1 MNSLITYLKQG
12 FLHLLQI
19 ISLYHC
25 NISGIKSSDKEQEI
39 IYRYPYECYRCDYR
53 SNDKEILK
61 LHIKEYLDIIIHKYL
76 YAYLQINVIF
86 CIHMMVDG
94 YVNTY
99 IYYY

>member
-19 ISLYHC
+19 IFLYHY

-39 IYRYPYECYRCDYR
+39 IYRYPHECYRCDYR

-61 LHIKEYLDIIIHKYL
+61 LHIKEYLDIIIHKY
-76 YAYLQINVIF
+76 IF
-86 CIHMMVDG
+86 VCIFT
-94 YVNTY
+94 NKCY
-99 IYYY
+99 I